1 MKGRDKEFSTQDSF
15 SAYLKTAV
23 KNTKI
28 KYIKRHIKIQENEM
42 PIEESANFELES
54 HKDDYF
60 DYLEEKVSRLY
71 GDSSDIE
78 QILNLIVN
86 ERLLNALMRLD
97 DERRKLIFWRI
108 MNGLSFAEI
117 ANRLHMPEKK
127 TVDTY
132 YNTLKKLRREIQNG

>member
-28 KYIKRHIKIQENEM
+28 KYIKQHIKIQENEM
-42 PIEESANFELES
+42 PIEESTNFGLES
-54 HKDDYF
+54 HREDYF
-60 DYLEEKVSRLY
+60 GYLEEKVSRLY
-71 GDSSDIE
+71 GDSGDIT
-78 QILNLIVN
+78 QLLNLIEN

-108 MNGLSFAEI
+108 INGLSFAEI
-117 ANRLHMPEKK
+117 SNRLHIPEKK

-132 YNTLKKLRREIQNG
+132 YNTLKKLRKEIQNG

>member
-60 DYLEEKVSRLY
+60 GYLEKKVSRMY
-71 GDSSDIE
+71 GDSGDIE
-78 QILNLIVN
+78 QLLNLIEN
-86 ERLLNALMRLD
+86 EKLLNALMRLD

-108 MNGLSFAEI
+108 MNGMSFAEI
-117 ANRLHMPEKK
+117 SKRLHMPEKK

-132 YNTLKKLRREIQNG
+132 YNTLKKLRKEIQNG

>member
-42 PIEESANFELES
+42 PIEESTNFELES

-60 DYLEEKVSRLY
+60 DYLEKKVSRLY

-78 QILNLIVN
+78 QLLNLIEN
-86 ERLLNALMRLD
+86 ERLLNALCNLT
-97 DERRKLIFWRI
+97 E
-108 MNGLSFAEI
+108 
-117 ANRLHMPEKK
+117 
-127 TVDTY
+127 
-132 YNTLKKLRREIQNG
+132 

>member
-1 MKGRDKEFSTQDSF
+1 
-15 SAYLKTAV
+15 
-23 KNTKI
+23 
-28 KYIKRHIKIQENEM
+28 M
-42 PIEESANFELES
+42 PIEESANLELES

-60 DYLEEKVSRLY
+60 DYLEKKVSRLY

-78 QILNLIVN
+78 QLLNLIEN

-117 ANRLHMPEKK
+117 SNRLHMPEKK

-132 YNTLKKLRREIQNG
+132 YNTLKKLRKEIQNG

>member
-1 MKGRDKEFSTQDSF
+1 M
-15 SAYLKTAV
+15 
-23 KNTKI
+23 
-28 KYIKRHIKIQENEM
+28 
-42 PIEESANFELES
+42 ES

-78 QILNLIVN
+78 QILNLIEN

-132 YNTLKKLRREIQNG
+132 YNTLKKLRKEIQNG